1 MTREE
6 KVLNSLLQ
14 HPLLKEKYGLSIAS
28 QITLDQAINSEER
41 IIKLLALLSQKATN
55 IHNSK
60 SDKEFLR
67 EIMKE
72 LNS

>member
-14 HPLLKEKYGLSIAS
+14 HPLLKDKYGLSMES
-28 QITLDQAINSEER
+28 QVTLDQAMNSEKR

-55 IHNSK
+55 IHSNK